1 MFVIAFVYTVDV
13 FLEQIEELNKHLF
26 ITAKPMIYLVNM
38 SEKDYIRKKNR
49 WFVKDYYF
57 CFLCT
62 VDSENCC
69 LFNLPLMNFI
79 ECWKILIVWH
89 FYRAMHFSAK
99 HGRAISCFLSVRLSV
114 CDVGGLWSHRREI
127 LETRKLISWTV
138 SQTSSFIIAP
148 TPRRTWGNLG

>member
-79 ECWKILIVWH
+79 ECWKILIV
-89 FYRAMHFSAK
+89 
-99 HGRAISCFLSVRLSV
+99 
-114 CDVGGLWSHRREI
+114 
-127 LETRKLISWTV
+127 
-138 SQTSSFIIAP
+138 
-148 TPRRTWGNLG
+148 